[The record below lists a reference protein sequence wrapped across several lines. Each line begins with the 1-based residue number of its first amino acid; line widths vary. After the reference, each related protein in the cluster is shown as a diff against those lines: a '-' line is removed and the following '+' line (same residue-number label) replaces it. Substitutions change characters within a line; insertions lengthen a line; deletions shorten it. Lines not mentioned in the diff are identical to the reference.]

1 VIGRVTVLA
10 LFLIAGWTVAT
21 IDAAPMWKLI
31 ALACMAWG
39 VYLVFLA
46 FTNRQPKPQPCSCPT
61 CRRVR
66 VLS

>member
-1 VIGRVTVLA
+1 VIGRVAVLV

-46 FTNRQPKPQPCSCPT
+46 VSNRQAPLKPCGCQSCSA
-61 CRRVR
+61 VD
-66 VLS
+66 